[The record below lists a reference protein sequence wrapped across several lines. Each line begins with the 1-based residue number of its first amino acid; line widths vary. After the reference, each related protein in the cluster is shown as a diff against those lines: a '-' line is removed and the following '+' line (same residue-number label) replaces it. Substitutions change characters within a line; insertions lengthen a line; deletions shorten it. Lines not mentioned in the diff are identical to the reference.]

1 MSIIQA
7 AVTVLHCIRPMRR
20 RFTRSKDTA
29 GIRIATHL
37 ESSPTIQTKNEAS
50 DGGGMACIKTRA
62 AALSLYGVILC
73 LCGPLVSVR
82 SVADQFSFS
91 AEAAKEQEKADAD
104 AAARAQAIQALV
116 SAPCRQRLKD
126 QKIVLL
132 VAEQTP
138 RRWMAAQDRFGQF
151 IRILET
157 RLKGLGLK
165 TYTPQEI
172 KAGIAQAEIDAYFK
186 NDPDAALSASK
197 RLGASYVLKGSI
209 TNRAGINPVVG
220 VNEVD
225 VNIDLTLST
234 ADGRVL
240 SDVSAHSGSYSG
252 SDTLATALDLVKEQ
266 ADTLV
271 AQLYNDYCHD
281 GTK

>member
-1 MSIIQA
+1 
-7 AVTVLHCIRPMRR
+7 
-20 RFTRSKDTA
+20 
-29 GIRIATHL
+29 
-37 ESSPTIQTKNEAS
+37 
-50 DGGGMACIKTRA
+50 MACIKTRA
-62 AALSLYGVILC
+62 VAFSLYGVVLW
-73 LCGPLVSVR
+73 LCGPLYPVPSA
-82 SVADQFSFS
+82 ADQFSFS

-104 AAARAQAIQALV
+104 AAARAQSIQALV
-116 SAPCRQRLKD
+116 SVPCRQGLKD
-126 QKIVLL
+126 QRIVLL

-138 RRWMAAQDRFGQF
+138 GRWLAAQDRYGQF
-151 IRILET
+151 IRVLDA

-172 KAGIAQAEIDAYFK
+172 KASIAQAEIDAYFK

-197 RLGASYVLKGSI
+197 RLGASYILKGSI

-220 VNEVD
+220 VKEVD
-225 VNIDLTLST
+225 VNIDLTLSA

-252 SDTLATALDLVKEQ
+252 SDTLGTALDLVKEQ

>member
-1 MSIIQA
+1 M
-7 AVTVLHCIRPMRR
+7 V
-20 RFTRSKDTA
+20 
-29 GIRIATHL
+29 
-37 ESSPTIQTKNEAS
+37 
-50 DGGGMACIKTRA
+50 CIKTRA
-62 AALSLYGVILC
+62 VAFSFYGLILC
-73 LCGPLVSVR
+73 LCGPLYTVPSA
-82 SVADQFSFS
+82 ADQFSFS

-104 AAARAQAIQALV
+104 AAARAQSIQALV
-116 SAPCRQRLKD
+116 SVPCRQRLKD
-126 QKIVLL
+126 QRIVLL

-138 RRWMAAQDRFGQF
+138 RRWLATQDRYGQF
-151 IRILET
+151 IRILDT

-172 KAGIAQAEIDAYFK
+172 KASIAQAEIDAYFK

-197 RLGASYVLKGSI
+197 QMGASYILRGSI
-209 TNRAGINPVVG
+209 TNRTGINPVAG

-225 VNIDLTLST
+225 VNIDLTLSAT
-234 ADGRVL
+234 DGRVL

-252 SDTLATALDLVKEQ
+252 SDTLGTALDLVKEQ

>member
-1 MSIIQA
+1 MRSLLT
-7 AVTVLHCIRPMRR
+7 AVIVLHRIRQAQPVHGP
-20 RFTRSKDTA
+20 KDTA

-37 ESSPTIQTKNEAS
+37 ESSETIETKNEAS

-62 AALSLYGVILC
+62 AAASLYGVILC
-73 LCGPLVSVR
+73 LCGPLYTVPSA
-82 SVADQFSFS
+82 ADQFSFS

-104 AAARAQAIQALV
+104 AAARAQSIQALV
-116 SAPCRQRLKD
+116 SVPCRQRLKD

-132 VAEQTP
+132 VAEETP
-138 RRWMAAQDRFGQF
+138 HRWMASQDRFGQF
-151 IRILET
+151 IRVLDT

-165 TYTPQEI
+165 TYTAQQI
-172 KAGIAQAEIDAYFK
+172 KASIAQAEIDAYFK

-197 RLGASYVLKGSI
+197 RLGASYILKGSI
-209 TNRAGINPVVG
+209 TNRAGVNPVVG

-225 VNIDLTLST
+225 VNIDLTLFT

-240 SDVSAHSGSYSG
+240 SDVNAHSGSYSG
-252 SDTLATALDLVKEQ
+252 SDTLATALDLVKQQ

>member
-1 MSIIQA
+1 MASIE
-7 AVTVLHCIRPMRR
+7 
-20 RFTRSKDTA
+20 TR
-29 GIRIATHL
+29 G
-37 ESSPTIQTKNEAS
+37 P
-50 DGGGMACIKTRA
+50 AC
-62 AALSLYGVILC
+62 SLYGVILC
-73 LCGPLVSVR
+73 LSFLACAETA
-82 SVADQFSFS
+82 VADQFSFS

-104 AAARAQAIQALV
+104 AAARAQSIQALV
-116 SAPCRQRLKD
+116 SVPCRQRLKN
-126 QKIVLL
+126 QRIVLL

-138 RRWMAAQDRFGQF
+138 RRWLAAQDRYEQF
-151 IRILET
+151 IRILDT

-172 KAGIAQAEIDAYFK
+172 KASIAQAEIDAYFK
-186 NDPDAALSASK
+186 NDSDAALSASK
-197 RLGASYVLKGSI
+197 RLGASYILKGSI

-225 VNIDLTLST
+225 VNIDLTLSA

-252 SDTLATALDLVKEQ
+252 SDTLGTALDLVKEQ

-281 GTK
+281 GIK